1 MYPNKIGVKSSTGC
15 IDLRSDT
22 VTRASPEMRRA
33 MAEAE
38 VGDDVYEEDPTSH
51 IHRWEVG
58 GYARIAGVCAT
69 TLPIN
74 HDGTI
79 SLESIEECLCVGD
92 NHRPQT
98 KLICLENTHN
108 FVGGKALPID
118 YISKIRKIADPYNVK
133 IHIDGARIYNA
144 AIKHNVTVAEIVKD
158 ADSIQMCFSKG
169 LGAPV
174 GSILVGTKVFIDQA
188 RLDRKILGGAIMAH
202 TMGRGEIIVGR
213 TSHIHRW
220 EVGGYA
226 RIAGVCATTLP
237 INHDGTISLE
247 SIEEC
252 LCVGDNHRP
261 QTKLICLEN
270 THNFVGGKALPID
283 YISKIRKIADPYN
296 VKIHIDGARIYNAA
310 IKHNVTVAEIVKD
323 ADSIQMCFSKGLGA
337 PVGSILVGTKE
348 FIDQARLDRKILG
361 GGWRQAG
368 HLAAAAHYALDHALE
383 IVKKDH
389 ERAEKLAKSIKAFN
403 SSKVKVDDLNMTN
416 MVIVTVDDPEAA
428 VATLQKHGVLAIHF
442 DKNRVRAVLHKDI
455 DDEGVEKA
463 ISAFRAL
470 V

>member
-1 MYPNKIGVKSSTGC
+1 MYPNKIGVKNSTGC
-15 IDLRSDT
+15 LDLRSDT

-38 VGDDVYEEDPTSH
+38 VGDDVYEEDPT
-51 IHRWEVG
+51 V
-58 GYARIAGVCAT
+58 
-69 TLPIN
+69 N
-74 HDGTI
+74 
-79 SLESIEECLCVGD
+79 SLEERCA
-92 NHRPQT
+92 
-98 KLICLENTHN
+98 KLFGKESAI
-108 FVGGKALPID
+108 FV
-118 YISKIRKIADPYNVK
+118 
-133 IHIDGARIYNA
+133 
-144 AIKHNVTVAEIVKD
+144 TT
-158 ADSIQMCFSKG
+158 
-169 LGAPV
+169 
-174 GSILVGTKVFIDQA
+174 GTMGN
-188 RLDRKILGGAIMAH
+188 LLAIMAH
-202 TMGRGEIIVGR
+202 TMGRGEVIVGR

-237 INHDGTISLE
+237 INHDGTISLD

-252 LCVGDNHRP
+252 LCIGDNHRP

-270 THNFVGGKALPID
+270 THNFVGGKALPLD
-283 YISKIRKIADPYN
+283 YISKVRKLADPYN

-310 IKHNVTVAEIVKD
+310 IKHNISVAEIVKD

-337 PVGSILVGTKE
+337 PIGSILVGSKE
-348 FIDQARLDRKILG
+348 FIDQARLDRKLLG

-368 HLAAAAHYALDHALE
+368 HLAAAAHYALDHAME
-383 IVKKDH
+383 IVTKDH

-403 SSKVKVDDLNMTN
+403 SSKIKVDDLNMTN

-442 DKNRVRAVLHKDI
+442 DKNRIRAVLHKDI